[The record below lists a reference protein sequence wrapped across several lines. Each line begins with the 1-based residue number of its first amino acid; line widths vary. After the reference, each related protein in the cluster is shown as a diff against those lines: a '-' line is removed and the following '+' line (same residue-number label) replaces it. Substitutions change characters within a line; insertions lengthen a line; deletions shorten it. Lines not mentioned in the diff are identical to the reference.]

1 MNLNKL
7 TIKSQEAIANAQM
20 IAMNNQ
26 QTQIDNLH
34 ILKSMLEI
42 DENAVKLIAE
52 EGFDEVYGA
61 RPLKRIIRARIEN
74 ELAKLI
80 ISGSL
85 TEGKT
90 IVVEAKDGFLVSK
103 IK

>member
-1 MNLNKL
+1 MVFIRLSKDNIYNIVRIQAQALKNRLAEKGINLEVAE
-7 TIKSQEAIANAQM
+7 S
-20 IAMNNQ
+20 
-26 QTQIDNLH
+26 
-34 ILKSMLEI
+34 
-42 DENAVKLIAE
+42 AVKLIAD
-52 EGFDEVYGA
+52 EGYDETYGA
-61 RPLKRIIRARIEN
+61 RPLKRIIRSRIEN

-90 IVVEAKDGFLVSK
+90 ISIGQEGGFLASK